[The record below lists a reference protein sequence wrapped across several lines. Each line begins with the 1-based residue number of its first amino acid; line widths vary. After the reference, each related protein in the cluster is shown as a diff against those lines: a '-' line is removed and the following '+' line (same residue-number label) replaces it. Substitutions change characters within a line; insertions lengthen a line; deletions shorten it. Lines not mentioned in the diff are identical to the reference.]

1 MSLIFVIFSLCL
13 APQIFAQ
20 SVKTIKLCEKNVE
33 SISISTKGTV
43 LDFPSEPEK
52 VILGTKSS
60 FSIEYIRTD
69 LAISPLS
76 MAAKS
81 NLFVYL
87 QGRRFALDLSTS
99 ALGTSLY
106 YIKDC
111 DEDKIK
117 VPKNGK

>member
-1 MSLIFVIFSLCL
+1 MTFVSITLALCFS
-13 APQIFAQ
+13 PQIFAQ
-20 SVKTIKLCEKNVE
+20 SVKTIKICDKNVAP
-33 SISISTKGTV
+33 IVISTKGTV

-52 VILGTKSS
+52 VILGTKGA

-69 LAISPLS
+69 LAISPLN
-76 MAAKS
+76 MQAKS

-99 ALGTSLY
+99 SMGTSLF

-111 DEDKIK
+111 DEEKLRA
-117 VPKNGK
+117 PKNGK